1 MRQKKNKKSTVIL
14 SNQTSADGERSVKQK
29 KRSRSILYFDEI
41 YENGL
46 IRDGE
51 RYILCYE
58 FSDLDYLMFS
68 DNKKD
73 SVYEQYQNLLN
84 TLPCDMTYQELLMN
98 REYDSEA
105 LYRAM
110 LPDSGSSVNSE
121 KLRILSED
129 FRKIQQKR
137 IKMCVEKECWR
148 VRIGVLGYTPAG
160 KLDSPD
166 TVFQYYE
173 EIEKALD
180 EMGVKSKILKP
191 EDVLKIY
198 HDIYIPNSLSD
209 FRLPENIYRYGMSLS
224 NYVAPSHLRT
234 DAIKYIETG
243 SMYSRVIYV
252 KSFARD
258 IDDQF
263 ITDMLDHRYHIAI
276 SKHIRRLDKNES
288 AKLLKNQLD
297 SLEGQMEKRREINHK
312 RGTDY
317 IPYRLRDKEKELE
330 RVQSKLAGTNCDL
343 FEACVFFYLS
353 ADTREKLE
361 DLTNYLKNLARK
373 HQCNIDTLTRQQEKG
388 LQAILPLAYNP
399 FNETKN
405 DNINMFWLTDEL
417 ANLIPFSS
425 VDYIDEN
432 GLCYGRKNKSNKLV
446 IIDRGQEL
454 NANGFVFGASGSGK
468 SFFVK
473 LAEFIP
479 AMLKYTNDEFI
490 IIDPDNE
497 YKPLIEPFGG
507 TIVTV
512 APDSPTYLNL
522 FDADLSYNEN
532 GITAVSIKKE
542 FIMMFIEQ
550 VKGESLNASERSMV
564 NRCITIAY
572 KDFVESNGTAPLPT
586 LQNFWGI
593 LKDQKS
599 EISDK
604 LCDELELY
612 VSGSFDMFAHE
623 TNVDYGNRFM
633 LFDITNMGAQ
643 LKIVGMQIILELLWQ
658 RVRKNKQRGVRTWVW
673 TDEFTIM
680 LNDENSSAFFETV
693 YQRIRKQGG
702 VATGIAQNIS
712 AAMTNS
718 HAMNMLKNSE
728 FVCLL
733 RQKEDDLKYIL
744 ENYNL
749 SQSQIKSIT
758 SDQAGHGIIIAGNKV
773 IEFENTLD
781 KNTELYKLCST
792 KFGEDNGDKIE
803 NGQQRKGA

>member
-586 LQNFWGI
+586 LQNFWEI